1 MRERD
6 LKALEFDKVI
16 HLVMELCASEPGRA
30 ATAELRPSVEVEEV
44 RRRLGATAE
53 MVELRSHAGSIPISE
68 FVDQRPYL
76 LAAAR
81 AGAILG
87 GETLVKVR
95 DFIVGSR
102 HVGGFLRSRVE
113 RYAQVAALVHN
124 LLAPKELADAMLG
137 ALADDGA
144 ILDDASPELK
154 RLRSRLRDE
163 RAELEVRLLRSLNA
177 SGMESFVSDYIVT
190 IRNRR
195 FVLPMKLNYSERFEG
210 IVQDRSVSGETLFVE
225 PMWAVEL
232 NNRLMMLEREAEA
245 EETRILARLTAM
257 VGGYAPELQLTFDAM
272 VALDALNARALFA
285 ERFRCVE
292 PQLVDEGI
300 DFIGARHPLLMTSGR
315 DVIPIDVKI
324 GAGQHG
330 IVISG
335 PNTGGKTVALKTVGL
350 LSLMAQAGMLIPA
363 LPGSKA
369 TVFRSVFADI
379 GDEQSIESNLSSF
392 SGHIANLSEII
403 RSLVEPALV
412 ILDEPGAG
420 TDPAEGAALAIGLM
434 NHLGTRRCML
444 AIATHSTAVK
454 LHAYSQAGFE
464 AAAVDFDAEHL
475 APLYR
480 LKPHTIGQ
488 SYGLAV
494 ARRLGLPEEI
504 IRAAEQSMGAGTIEL
519 TDALKRLDAE
529 RAKLNAQIEKLR
541 EREASL
547 ARVEDEAIADA
558 EKTRERAELERK
570 RLRAEVA
577 ELIEE
582 LRRDG
587 ATLMDDLKTRAKSR
601 TDLKGFITKAAAKL
615 ESLAPAAEAALG
627 IRRAA
632 QGGRQCRGRRHPR
645 RIDRARSESRGDK
658 PRWPANRSGTG
669 APAQVVG
676 ERDGKSTCAG
686 QGRDRYLQRR
696 GRGGDRVELDRDAND
711 GCAAQARGIS
721 RHCIPDESCGG
732 ANRARN
738 RFRCAQESGGGISR
752 HLAVLRIV
760 SRCRTA
766 SRRRRRNDR
775 ADEFVTTGASALR
788 RRCTAGRSR
797 F

>member
-16 HLVMELCASEPGRA
+16 HLVMDLCASQPGRE
-30 ATAELRPSVEVEEV
+30 ATAALRPSIDTDEIRE
-44 RRRLGATAE
+44 RLAASAE
-53 MVELRSHAGSIPISE
+53 MVELRSHAGSIPIDE

-81 AGAILG
+81 SGAILG
-87 GETLVKVR
+87 GEALVKVR

-102 HVGGFLRSRVE
+102 HVSGFLRSRVD
-113 RYAQVAALVHN
+113 RFQHVAVLVQN
-124 LLAPKELADAMLG
+124 LLAPKELADAMLS
-137 ALADDGA
+137 ALADDGT

-163 RAELEVRLLRSLNA
+163 RAELETRLLRSLNA
-177 SGMESFVSDYIVT
+177 SGMESFVSDYLVT

-324 GAGQHG
+324 GAGQRG

-350 LSLMAQAGMLIPA
+350 LSLMTQAGMLIPA
-363 LPGSKA
+363 LAGSKA

-392 SGHIANLSEII
+392 SGHIANLSEIVK
-403 RSLVEPALV
+403 SLVEPALV

-529 RAKLNAQIEKLR
+529 RARLNAQADKFR
-541 EREASL
+541 EREESL
-547 ARVEDEAIADA
+547 ARVEQELIQDG
-558 EKTRERAELERK
+558 EKTRERADLDRK

-577 ELIEE
+577 DLIEE

-587 ATLMDDLKTRAKSR
+587 AALMDELKTRAKSR

-615 ESLAPAAEAALG
+615 EALAPAATEPGPESDAPLKVGDSVEVGDIRGELIVLEAG
-627 IRRAA
+627 RAV
-632 QGGRQCRGRRHPR
+632 
-645 RIDRARSESRGDK
+645 ISRGGLRIEVA
-658 PRWPANRSGTG
+658 PERLRRSSAT
-669 APAQVVG
+669 APEIRPAQAKAATVTFSVEGG
-676 ERDGKSTCAG
+676 ERDELNLIGMRTTDALRKLKDFLDNAFLTNRAEVRIVHGIGSGALRKAVAEYLGTSPYCASF
-686 QGRDRYLQRR
+686 R
-696 GRGGDRVELDRDAND
+696 GAEP
-711 GCAAQARGIS
+711 
-721 RHCIPDESCGG
+721 HHGG
-732 ANRARN
+732 AGAT
-738 RFRCAQESGGGISR
+738 
-752 HLAVLRIV
+752 IV
-760 SRCRTA
+760 QM
-766 SRRRRRNDR
+766 N
-775 ADEFVTTGASALR
+775 L
-788 RRCTAGRSR
+788 
-797 F
+797 

>member
-16 HLVMELCASEPGRA
+16 HLVMDLCASQPGRE
-30 ATAELRPSVEVEEV
+30 ATAALRPSIDTDEIRE
-44 RRRLGATAE
+44 RLAASAE
-53 MVELRSHAGSIPISE
+53 MVELRSHAGSIPIDE

-81 AGAILG
+81 SGAILG
-87 GETLVKVR
+87 GEALVKVR

-102 HVGGFLRSRVE
+102 HVSGFLRSRVD
-113 RYAQVAALVHN
+113 RFQHVAVLVQN
-124 LLAPKELADAMLG
+124 LLAPKELADAMLS
-137 ALADDGA
+137 ALADDGT

-163 RAELEVRLLRSLNA
+163 RADLEARLLRSLNA
-177 SGMESFVSDYIVT
+177 SGMESFISDYIVT

-324 GAGQHG
+324 GAGQRG

-363 LPGSKA
+363 EIGSKA

-403 RSLVEPALV
+403 RSLDEPALV

-504 IRAAEQSMGAGTIEL
+504 IRAAEQSMGTGTVEL
-519 TDALKRLDAE
+519 TDSLKRLDAE
-529 RAKLNAQIEKLR
+529 RAKLNAQLEKLR
-541 EREASL
+541 DRELNL
-547 ARVEDEAIADA
+547 AQIEQDVLQRA
-558 EKTRERAELERK
+558 EKTSARAEADRK

-577 ELIEE
+577 DLIEE

-587 ATLMDDLKTRAKSR
+587 AALIDDLKTRAKSR

-615 ESLAPAAEAALG
+615 ESLAPAPDDAPGSDAPLKIGDTVQVGDIRGELIFLDAA
-627 IRRAA
+627 RAV
-632 QGGRQCRGRRHPR
+632 
-645 RIDRARSESRGDK
+645 ISRG
-658 PRWPANRSGTG
+658 G
-669 APAQVVG
+669 
-676 ERDGKSTCAG
+676 
-686 QGRDRYLQRR
+686 
-696 GRGGDRVELDRDAND
+696 
-711 GCAAQARGIS
+711 
-721 RHCIPDESCGG
+721 
-732 ANRARN
+732 
-738 RFRCAQESGGGISR
+738 
-752 HLAVLRIV
+752 LRIEV
-760 SRCRTA
+760 APERLRLSAATATDNRTA
-766 SRRRRRNDR
+766 QKKRQPSPS
-775 ADEFVTTGASALR
+775 ASKAVTGSSST
-788 RRCTAGRSR
+788 
-797 F
+797 